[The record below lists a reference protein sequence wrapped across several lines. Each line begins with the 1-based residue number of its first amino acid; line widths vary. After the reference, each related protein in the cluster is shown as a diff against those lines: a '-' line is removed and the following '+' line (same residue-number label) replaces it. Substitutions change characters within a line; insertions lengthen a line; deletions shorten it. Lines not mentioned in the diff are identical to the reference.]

1 MWLFFGLALIDTPDL
16 IEQKLFSSL
25 SITNCRGSW
34 VVGVGKSRGYPKNVK
49 IKIKNI

>member
-25 SITNCRGSW
+25 SISSVQINS
-34 VVGVGKSRGYPKNVK
+34 V
-49 IKIKNI
+49 IE

>member
-25 SITNCRGSW
+25 SISSVQSGSS
-34 VVGVGKSRGYPKNVK
+34 VQINSV
-49 IKIKNI
+49 IE